1 MSNESTESL
10 VLQKETEDVIEEAW
24 EDAAK
29 ILNLAANLPKNVK
42 MNGISKMRKSWAENK
57 AWMFPF
63 FGKDLRITVKTEY
76 QKEFSYKDI
85 ENTYSELRNMSTN
98 LVSKPDSK
106 YKIFSVD
113 EGELAFLE
121 LYNLLRNNFYIEE
134 ITQNKI
140 LRDLWTLKD
149 IKRKFPS
156 GTKLSRFLGTF
167 IEYEISNSDRLS
179 SIYAGEDLPRTAA
192 DFMITLYSQLVSMMK
207 SKKSKLVVSI
217 HPVDFLLCSSH
228 AKWGSCHNVFSGGY
242 RTGGIS
248 YMLDGVSAIA
258 YSYEKKTMLEVLDK
272 EMPEK
277 LWRQMIYFDRENN
290 AAVHSREY
298 PGSMPAFSEEARGIT
313 AEILQKMTSS
323 ERKPLVSSSVPLYL
337 QGSSFH
343 YQDGATGLVHL
354 SNLRELEN
362 KELKIGIDS
371 IPCPKCGRE
380 RKRASGESPGR
391 ILCISCEQEGKP
403 CAGCKN
409 PIEEGDDVVVYQG
422 ARYCLSCVQRMFSEC
437 ENCGEMRPNHTI
449 YLIDGSSYCREC
461 ADDLFWWCEGCEE
474 YHSYDSEE
482 PIHAYG
488 DYYCEYSCERLF
500 VQCDYC
506 ENYYEIDDTVET
518 EDGETYCYHCSPQNV
533 GQCEECS
540 KTYSTINLTEVS
552 NGHFVCPECL
562 KYYGVCENC
571 EEYVLNEDL
580 TNGLCEDCVPE
591 EHDEDN
597 EERSDPTSST
607 ESHYGIEEDDS

>member
-1 MSNESTESL
+1 MSNERIESL
-10 VLQKETEDVIEEAW
+10 VLEKETEDVIEEAW

-29 ILNLAANLPKNVK
+29 ILNLAAKLPKDIK
-42 MNGISKMRKSWAENK
+42 MNGIPKMRKLWAENK

-63 FGKDLRITVKTEY
+63 FGKNLRITIETDY
-76 QKEFSYKDI
+76 QREFSYKEI
-85 ENTYSELRNMSTN
+85 ENTYNELRNMSAN

-113 EGELAFLE
+113 EGNLAFLE
-121 LYNLLRNNFYIEE
+121 LYNLLRNNFYPEE

-140 LRDLWTLKD
+140 LRDLWTPKD
-149 IKRKFPS
+149 TKRKFPS
-156 GTKLSRFLGTF
+156 GTKLSKFLGTF

-179 SIYAGEDLPRTAA
+179 SIYSGEDLPRTAT

-217 HPVDFLLCSSH
+217 HPVDFLLCSAH

-258 YSYEKKTMLEVLDK
+258 YAYEKETMLEVLDK

-277 LWRQMIYFDRENN
+277 LWRQMIYFDKENK

-298 PGSMPAFSEEARGIT
+298 PGSMPTFSEAAKEISAK
-313 AEILQKMTSS
+313 ILQKLASS
-323 ERKPLVSSSVPLYL
+323 ERKPLVSSSVPLFL
-337 QGSSFH
+337 QGSPFH

-354 SNLRELEN
+354 SNLKELEN
-362 KELKIGIDS
+362 KQLKIGIDD
-371 IPCPKCGRE
+371 IPCPKCGKE
-380 RKRASGESPGR
+380 RKRASGEGPGK
-391 ILCISCEQEGKP
+391 IICINCEQEGKP
-403 CAGCKN
+403 CAGCNN
-409 PIEEGDDVVVYQG
+409 PIEEGDDVVIYG
-422 ARYCLSCVQRMFSEC
+422 GLRYCSSCVQRTFSRC
-437 ENCGEMRPNHTI
+437 EHCGEMRPNHSI
-449 YLIDGSSYCREC
+449 YLIEGQAYCSVC

-474 YHSYDSEE
+474 YHSYESEE
-482 PIHAYG
+482 PISVYG
-488 DYYCEYSCERLF
+488 DYFCESSCERLF
-500 VQCDYC
+500 VLCSDC
-506 ENYYEIDDTVET
+506 GNYYERDDIVET

-540 KTYSTINLTEVS
+540 KIYSITDLTEV
-552 NGHFVCPECL
+552 NDWYLVCPECL
-562 KYYGVCENC
+562 KNYGVCENC
-571 EEYVLNEDL
+571 GEYALNEDL
-580 TNGLCEDCVPE
+580 TNGLCEYCVPK

-597 EERSDPTSST
+597 GEKLDPTSST

>member
-1 MSNESTESL
+1 MSNERIESL
-10 VLQKETEDVIEEAW
+10 VLEKEKEDVIEEAW

-29 ILNLAANLPKNVK
+29 ILNLAAKLPKNIK
-42 MNGISKMRKSWAENK
+42 MNGIPKMRKLWAENK

-63 FGKDLRITVKTEY
+63 FGKNLRITVETDY
-76 QKEFSYKDI
+76 QREFSYKEI
-85 ENTYSELRNMSTN
+85 ENTYNELRNMSAN

-113 EGELAFLE
+113 EGNLAFLE
-121 LYNLLRNNFYIEE
+121 LYNLLRNNFYAEE

-140 LRDLWTLKD
+140 LRDLWIPKD
-149 IKRKFPS
+149 TKRKFPS
-156 GTKLSRFLGTF
+156 GTKLSKFLGTF

-179 SIYAGEDLPRTAA
+179 SIYSGEDLPRTAT

-207 SKKSKLVVSI
+207 LKKSKLVVSI
-217 HPVDFLLCSSH
+217 HPVDFLLCSAH

-258 YSYEKKTMLEVLDK
+258 YAYEKETMLEVLDK

-277 LWRQMIYFDRENN
+277 LWRQMIYFDKENK

-298 PGSMPAFSEEARGIT
+298 PGSMPTFSEAAKEISAK
-313 AEILQKMTSS
+313 ILQKLASS
-323 ERKPLVSSSVPLYL
+323 ERKPLVSSSVPLHL
-337 QGSSFH
+337 QGSPFH

-354 SNLRELEN
+354 SNLKELEN
-362 KELKIGIDS
+362 KQLKIGIDD
-371 IPCPKCGRE
+371 IPCPKCGKE
-380 RKRASGESPGR
+380 RKRAFGEGPGK
-391 ILCISCEQEGKP
+391 IICINCEQEGKP
-403 CAGCKN
+403 CAGCNN
-409 PIEEGDDVVVYQG
+409 PIEEGDDVIVYG
-422 ARYCLSCVQRMFSEC
+422 GMRYCSSCVQRTFSQC
-437 ENCGEMRPNHTI
+437 EHCGEMRPNHSI
-449 YLIDGSSYCREC
+449 YLIEGQAYCSAC

-474 YHSYDSEE
+474 YHSYESEE
-482 PIHAYG
+482 PISVYG
-488 DYYCEYSCERLF
+488 DYFCESSCERLF
-500 VQCDYC
+500 VLCSDC
-506 ENYYEIDDTVET
+506 GNYYERDDIVET

-540 KTYSTINLTEVS
+540 KIYSITDLTEV
-552 NGHFVCPECL
+552 NDWYLVCPECL
-562 KYYGVCENC
+562 KNYGVCENC
-571 EEYVLNEDL
+571 GEYVLNEDL
-580 TNGLCEDCVPE
+580 TNGLCKYCVPK

-597 EERSDPTSST
+597 GEKLDPTSST